1 VEKEAFARFLKRGGR
16 SSSAVKRCLS
26 MAGEF
31 EEYLQQHRGGKC
43 LGAAGSEDL
52 EAFVAWVEREP
63 KASAKTQLW
72 ALRYYFEFEE
82 NQEMRRLAGLL
93 RQQRLKRSPFLLK
106 DFRGVDPEHIAR
118 LDAVGIK
125 NIEQMLRA
133 GRRPDGRQELVDA
146 TGIPLQTIVELV
158 KLSDL
163 ARIPGIKGIRARLYH
178 DAGVDTV
185 EEMAGWEPEE
195 LRAMLLEF
203 VERTGFEGIAPLSA
217 EAAFSVARA
226 KELPQIVEY

>member
-1 VEKEAFARFLKRGGR
+1 
-16 SSSAVKRCLS
+16 
-26 MAGEF
+26 M
-31 EEYLQQHRGGKC
+31 
-43 LGAAGSEDL
+43 
-52 EAFVAWVEREP
+52 
-63 KASAKTQLW
+63 
-72 ALRYYFEFEE
+72 
-82 NQEMRRLAGLL
+82 
-93 RQQRLKRSPFLLK
+93 
-106 DFRGVDPEHIAR
+106 
-118 LDAVGIK
+118 
-125 NIEQMLRA
+125 
-133 GRRPDGRQELVDA
+133 VDA

-185 EEMAGWEPEE
+185 EKMAGWEPEE